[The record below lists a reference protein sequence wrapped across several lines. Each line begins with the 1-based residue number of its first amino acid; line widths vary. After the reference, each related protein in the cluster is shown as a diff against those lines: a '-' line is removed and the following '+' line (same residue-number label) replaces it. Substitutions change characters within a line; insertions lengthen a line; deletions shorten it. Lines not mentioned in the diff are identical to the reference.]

1 MFGRRNVLASSLS
14 GCKMSMFTDYRLQK
28 DGFTRI
34 LVRSHR
40 PADSMNRRTS
50 RWQAGR
56 AVKHIIDME
65 CYRLLALLSLPLA
78 VSVRKPMLR
87 LDTQMQDVMKK
98 LNNPGSKEAEHVGA
112 RRLLE
117 EMVSLNSQAEQ
128 ISARIKPRFAAA
140 TAYFGVY
147 QDRAQYMEMKDY
159 GQFTCCDKF
168 IMQRLRPAMQTLA
181 STATRLDL
189 NMESLQR
196 ASNLLRTRVEI
207 TQEQQNAEVL
217 ESMAKRAEMQ
227 ACTSKPNLC
236 RPMLQCVPSWG
247 CASLQLK
254 LQETVEGLSVG
265 PVTYYTLGVLAYG
278 LKGLHGA
285 GVLPCSV
292 EMATGLAMPVVLVAV
307 WLGLRR
313 LHKHLHSQG
322 NSSTS

>member
-227 ACTSKPNLC
+227 
-236 RPMLQCVPSWG
+236 
-247 CASLQLK
+247 LK